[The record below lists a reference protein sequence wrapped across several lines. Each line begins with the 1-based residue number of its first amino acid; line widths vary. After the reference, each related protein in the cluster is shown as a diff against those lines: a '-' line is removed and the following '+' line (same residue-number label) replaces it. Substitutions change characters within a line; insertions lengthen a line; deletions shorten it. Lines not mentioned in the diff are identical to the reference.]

1 MESKMSQYKRDE
13 MKQREFAFYLAILVG
28 LLYLMFGKWEFDYSF
43 GIMII
48 FQGLFNAMRYRYRK
62 YPFDWWGPEVMEG
75 LSWVAFMLPGFLLGW
90 IYLYPIGIAIGSIL
104 ASLIWFIFWKLW
116 IEEYIYNFWR

>member
-1 MESKMSQYKRDE
+1 MSQYKRDK

-28 LLYLMFGKWEFDYSF
+28 LLYLMFGIGEFDYSF
-43 GIMII
+43 GMWII
-48 FQGLFNAMRYRYRK
+48 FLGFFNAMRYKYRK
-62 YPFDWWGPEVMEG
+62 YPFDWWGPEVMKG
-75 LSWVAFMLPGFLLGW
+75 LSLVAFILPGFLLGW
-90 IYLYPIGIAIGSIL
+90 IYLYPMGITIGSIL